1 MSTPKS
7 MQLAANEFAATIKT
21 SRGEYAALVAQPNQ
35 PPIGIALLI
44 HGFTGS
50 KEDFIHLLPELADL
64 GWHAVAID
72 QRGCYQTAGSD
83 NESDYT
89 LEMFASDLVEVVK
102 TFNQPVHLLGH
113 SFGGL
118 VTQAAALAGA
128 NLASLTIFCSGP
140 GAIPGTA
147 YDWLKDFQIDLRAGK
162 KDERIESSI
171 AEMKADGRLSNPN
184 VEEFLRER
192 WAESK
197 AAALLGKAT
206 ILINQPDLSKEI
218 AELSENGLPV
228 LVTHGVDDDAWPI
241 EQQEQM
247 AKIIGAKY
255 VVIPDSAHSP
265 NVENVAATTTVLNQ
279 FWRSSL

>member
-241 EQQEQM
+241 EQQAQM

-265 NVENVAATTTVLNQ
+265 NVENVAATTTVLDH
-279 FWRSSL
+279 FWRNSL